1 MSKLEFKTDAFES
14 KLIDDTAVI
23 HLTGQALDIL
33 TEPANSD
40 FYDLLGSIKSSPELR
55 GYVQIN
61 DRGSD
66 IAGAVN
72 ALAQFISQDDEVFLR
87 QGRYYGFQHEA
98 IAARFRSAIGRVLL
112 AFLEFEKPMIAG
124 LQGLISGEYLGLTLA
139 FDWRIATA
147 DTTISFEN
155 VRTGLPSSP
164 GVTFLM
170 PRYVGIGRA
179 MSLIHRGATI
189 DAHEAL
195 DLGLISDIVDSPQEL
210 EDRCVQDI
218 RDVTEQ
224 KRYLVGLHRQ
234 HVFPSPEEMRTALER
249 YYDGMV
255 RAIAELRAE
264 TR

>member
-1 MSKLEFKTDAFES
+1 
-14 KLIDDTAVI
+14 
-23 HLTGQALDIL
+23 
-33 TEPANSD
+33 
-40 FYDLLGSIKSSPELR
+40 
-55 GYVQIN
+55 
-61 DRGSD
+61 
-66 IAGAVN
+66 
-72 ALAQFISQDDEVFLR
+72 
-87 QGRYYGFQHEA
+87 
-98 IAARFRSAIGRVLL
+98 
-112 AFLEFEKPMIAG
+112 MIAG
-124 LQGLISGEYLGLTLA
+124 LQGRISGEYLGLTLA

-147 DTTISFEN
+147 DTTILFEN

-189 DAHEAL
+189 DASTAL

-210 EDRCVQDI
+210 EDRCVQEI

-224 KRYLVGLHRQ
+224 KRYLAGLHRQ
-234 HVFPSPEEMRTALER
+234 QVLPSPEEMRTALER

-264 TR
+264 NR